1 MAMSAYATTV
11 VTVEKSQGEIRKLL
25 SVFGAREFGFGEAI
39 DDAGIVWS
47 AVTFIHGDL
56 RVRLRVPHKRL
67 NSRDLDAKVR
77 RSRTKLR
84 VDLQY
89 ELAEQE
95 ARRIWRVMSHN
106 LKARMVAVEEN
117 VESFA
122 EAFLA
127 HIVDPETGATIYEQ
141 LATIGSI
148 DLGRPL
154 VALNAGDSS

>member
-1 MAMSAYATTV
+1 MTQAYATTQ

-25 SVFGAREFGFGEAI
+25 GRFGAREFGFGEAV
-39 DDAGIVWS
+39 DDETIVWS
-47 AVTFIHGDL
+47 AVTFVHGDL

-67 NSRDLDAKVR
+67 NSRDLDARAR
-77 RSRTKLR
+77 RSRTKTR
-84 VDLQY
+84 ADLQY

-95 ARRIWRVMSHN
+95 ARRIWRIMAHN
-106 LKARMVAVEEN
+106 LKARMIAVEEG

-141 LATIGSI
+141 LSTTGSLNLAQPLAAIGT
-148 DLGRPL
+148 GE
-154 VALNAGDSS
+154 